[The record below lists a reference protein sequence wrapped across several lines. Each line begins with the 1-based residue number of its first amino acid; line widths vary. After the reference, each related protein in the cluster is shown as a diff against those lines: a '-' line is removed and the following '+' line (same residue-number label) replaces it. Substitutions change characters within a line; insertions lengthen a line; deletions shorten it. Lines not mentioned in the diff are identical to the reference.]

1 MRIKWRPSR
10 KLLLQLNR
18 TLKSVSITGETR
30 NKQYSNIISIHIRS
44 EVTSL
49 TVWFESVS
57 LFSLSIWKMRGE
69 LWVQVKWREV
79 WHFSLDSLSSQTRL
93 NWLLRLKR
101 SRNLILM
108 CVSLPAWFSSWWG
121 WSQSSSTPNAA
132 PPHGQRW
139 HARCHKPR
147 PAGCRLQTRPRWTRC
162 LYWASP
168 THRTTGGEGGRE
180 RENNIVNGYRY
191 LSTVLNNYLGGHL
204 RNQKQ
209 WEV

>member
-1 MRIKWRPSR
+1 MEGS
-10 KLLLQLNR
+10 
-18 TLKSVSITGETR
+18 
-30 NKQYSNIISIHIRS
+30 
-44 EVTSL
+44 
-49 TVWFESVS
+49 
-57 LFSLSIWKMRGE
+57 
-69 LWVQVKWREV
+69 
-79 WHFSLDSLSSQTRL
+79 FSLDSLSPQTRL

-108 CVSLPAWFSSWWG
+108 CVSLILPAWFSSWWG

-139 HARCHKPR
+139 HVRCHKPQ

-168 THRTTGGEGGRE
+168 TRRTTGGEGGRE

-209 WEV
+209 WENKFREERWWESRVMYEWVRIHKCVCGHNVNSARKTGAQSVSHWAVMNCETLK